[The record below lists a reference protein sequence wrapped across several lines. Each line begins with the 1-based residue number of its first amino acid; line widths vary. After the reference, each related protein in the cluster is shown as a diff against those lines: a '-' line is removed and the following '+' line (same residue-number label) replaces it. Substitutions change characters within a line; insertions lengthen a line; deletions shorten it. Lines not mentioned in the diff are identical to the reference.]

1 MTRKQRLMQSGA
13 RRAQASSGGDIAR
26 DFREA
31 VQHLEAGRLKQSED
45 AHRRVLA
52 RVPRHAPSL
61 HNLGLIAF
69 RSKAPQQAVDYMR
82 QSLAIDPGA
91 PTAWQNLAL
100 MLAEQRRL
108 DEATEACR
116 RCLALVPKDAKANA
130 ILGHLLEAARR
141 TDEAA
146 EAYERSLAENP
157 DQPKVLVKLGELRL
171 QSGRTADAAALCRRA
186 LDIDPGNAAAEGLEQ
201 HVLAAT
207 GELET
212 AEARIAA
219 RTGDSA
225 GQARLCDELASFLR
239 ARRLFKEAVPIQ
251 RRAVSCMPD
260 KAEYHFNLAAA
271 LDGAAEDMA
280 ALAAYQAGL
289 AIAPNDAV
297 AYKNV
302 GSLLRKMGKYAG
314 AITAFEHAAKL
325 DPSLAD
331 AHYNLATTCKLLG
344 RFEEARTAFDRAIEA
359 APEALTHRFERNDLR
374 RTICDWHGLEDEEGR
389 CLELLR
395 TTTRGG
401 VAPFLLISMASTRA
415 DQLACARRFAALKAA
430 PEEMRVRSDP
440 QRLAGARRIRIGYLS
455 SDFHAHAT
463 AMLLAEVLEA
473 ADRDRFELFGYC
485 YSEDDGSDLR
495 RRVIDAFDHFTVVK
509 SLTDRDAAAKI
520 HDDGID
526 ILVDLKGY
534 TRDAR
539 TEILGFR
546 PAPIQV
552 NYLGYPGTMGADFID
567 YVIADST
574 IAPME
579 HQEHYAE
586 RIVHLPNC
594 YQPNDRRRPISDEPM
609 TRAGFALPEDAFV
622 FCSFNNTYK
631 ITPQV
636 FDVWMRLLARVPRS
650 VLWILAG
657 DEGCRSNL
665 RKRAEERGI
674 DPVRLVFANKMPIEQ
689 HLARHRLADLFL
701 DTLPCNAHTTASD
714 ALWAGLPVLTCIG
727 ETFSGRVAAS
737 LLSAMNLPELI
748 AESLDD
754 YERIAL
760 ALTEDRS
767 RLETIRG
774 KIAAG
779 RKTSP
784 LFDTARYTRNLER
797 AYETMVDIMRHGEA
811 PRPFAVAELQPPVTA
826 PPVSAGAARV
836 PYDRCPLCDGADI
849 PYQIEARLTAHP
861 LWKPELPPT
870 VKWRSC
876 AGCGHVFTEG
886 YFTPEAREIVLGS
899 NEPRSEV
906 GNDAAGR
913 RQVSARIVERV
924 ARHAPGG
931 EWLDVAAGNASLLFT
946 AAEWGYKVS
955 ATDLRIDNVELILRL
970 GYMAYWNGIEEIES
984 VDRFSVVSMAH
995 GLQREPFPARALA
1008 AAHRMM
1014 RKGGALFLSLPNMD
1028 AIEWRLLDA
1037 SGANPYWGEIEHC
1050 HNFTRERLVRLLD
1063 RHGFKVVDYNI
1074 GASEPSS
1081 MELIAIKV

>member
-1 MTRKQRLMQSGA
+1 MSRKQRVMQSGA
-13 RRAQASSGGDIAR
+13 RSARASDGEALAR

-31 VQHLEAGRLKQSED
+31 VQHLEAGRLKQSEE

-52 RVPRHAPSL
+52 RAPRHAPSL

-69 RSKAPQQAVDYMR
+69 RTDAPDRGVDYLR
-82 QSLAIDPGA
+82 RSLEIDPRA

-100 MLAEQRRL
+100 MLADQRRL
-108 DEATEACR
+108 DEAIEACR
-116 RCLALVPKDAKANA
+116 HGLALAPKDAKANA
-130 ILGHLLEAARR
+130 VLGHLLEAVRR

-146 EAYERSLAENP
+146 DAYERSLAESPN
-157 DQPKVLVKLGELRL
+157 QPKVLVKLGELRL
-171 QSGRTADAAALCRRA
+171 RSGRAADAAALCQRA
-186 LDIDPGNAAAEGLEQ
+186 LSLDPESAAAGALEQ
-201 HVLAAT
+201 RILAAT
-207 GELET
+207 GKLEA

-219 RTGDSA
+219 RTGDPA
-225 GQARLCDELASFLR
+225 VQARLYDELASFLR
-239 ARRLFKEAVPIQ
+239 ARRLFREAIPIQ
-251 RRAVSCMPD
+251 RRAVSCVPE
-260 KAEYHFNLAAA
+260 KAEYHFNLAAT
-271 LDGAAEDMA
+271 LDGAAEDLA

-289 AIAPNDAV
+289 AIAPDDAV

-314 AITAFEHAAKL
+314 AITAYEHAAKL
-325 DPSLAD
+325 DPRLAD
-331 AHYNLATTCKLLG
+331 AHYNLATTCKLVG
-344 RFEEARTAFDRAIEA
+344 RFEEACAAFARAIEA
-359 APEALTHRFERNDLR
+359 APEALTHRFELNDVR
-374 RTICDWHGLEDEEGR
+374 RTICDWHGLEDEERR
-389 CLELLR
+389 CLELMR

-401 VAPFLLISMASTRA
+401 VAPFLLISMPSTRA
-415 DQLACARRFAALKAA
+415 DQLVCARRFAALKAA
-430 PEEMRVRSDP
+430 PEEMRFRSDP
-440 QRLAGARRIRIGYLS
+440 QRRESARRIRIGYLS
-455 SDFHAHAT
+455 SDFLTHAT
-463 AMLLAEVLEA
+463 AMLLVEVLERS
-473 ADRDRFELFGYC
+473 DRDRFEVFGYC

-495 RRVIDAFDHFTVVK
+495 RRIIDAFDHFTVVK
-509 SLTDRDAAAKI
+509 SMTDREAAQRI

-534 TRDAR
+534 TRGAR
-539 TEILGFR
+539 TEIMGFR

-567 YVIADST
+567 YVLADST

-609 TRAGFALPEDAFV
+609 TRADFGLPEGAFV

-631 ITPQV
+631 ITAPV
-636 FDVWMRLLARVPRS
+636 FDVWMRLLARVPRA
-650 VLWILAG
+650 VLWILAS

-665 RKRAEERGI
+665 RERAEERGI
-674 DPVRLVFANKMPIEQ
+674 DPARLVFASKMPIEQ

-714 ALWAGLPVLTCIG
+714 ALWAGLPVLTCLG

-737 LLSAMNLPELI
+737 LLAAMNLPELI

-779 RKTSP
+779 RETSP

-797 AYETMVDIMRHGEA
+797 AYETMVDIMKHGEA
-811 PRPFAVAELQPPVTA
+811 PRPFTVAELLAPVAAA
-826 PPVSAGAARV
+826 PVPAGAARV
-836 PYDRCPLCDGADI
+836 LYDRCPLCDGTDI
-849 PYQIEARLTAHP
+849 PYQIEARVTAHP
-861 LWKPELPPT
+861 LWKSELPQT

-886 YFTPEAREIVLGS
+886 YLSPHAREIVLGS

-913 RQVSARIVERV
+913 RKISARIVERV
-924 ARHAPGG
+924 ARHVPDG
-931 EWLDVAAGNASLLFT
+931 EWLDIAAGNASLLFT
-946 AAEWGYKVS
+946 AAEWGYKVA
-955 ATDLRIDNVELILRL
+955 ATDPRIDNVELILRL

-1008 AAHRMM
+1008 AAHRLL

-1028 AIEWRLLDA
+1028 TIEWRLLDA

-1063 RHGFKVVDYNI
+1063 RHGFKVVDYTI
-1074 GASEPSS
+1074 DASEPSA
-1081 MELIAIKV
+1081 MELIAIKA